1 MSAAPDMLVQLSTEQ
16 LEQLLRKCVREEL
29 EQRGYA
35 AEDEI
40 LDKERAAKMFDV
52 STRTVTNWMRRQ
64 AMPHH
69 KGHGGHVYFKRAELA
84 TWSEE
89 HGVPIK
95 RKAA

>member
-1 MSAAPDMLVQLSTEQ
+1 MSAAQQMVLVP
-16 LEQLLRKCVREEL
+16 REEL
-29 EQRGYA
+29 EELLRRVVRAELAERGYA
-35 AEDEI
+35 AEGEA
-40 LDKERAAKMFDV
+40 LDKADVAKLFDV
-52 STRTVTNWMRRQ
+52 AIRTVNNWMRRQ

-69 KGHGGHVYFKRAELA
+69 KGHGGRVYFKRSELV